1 LIHPRL
7 RGVRLSVTAISDS
20 SSDSRLSLRS
30 RAGLRTL
37 APILAAVFATD
48 AMTALVVIGYG
59 NSYLI
64 KTLDSPASYPAY
76 ALGVYGLVKLLSA
89 PIGGRILDR
98 VRSSFVAVVALALD
112 LVGYG
117 VILGTHSASG
127 YLVGVG
133 VLSTGIALAWL
144 IVFHAVGGTSTPSE
158 RGAASAYMGLTSIG
172 AMGMGFGIAA
182 LVGETRYWQVAFGIG
197 IALALLS
204 TVALLRLTFSTA
216 LKAVGATSARPA
228 EPASSQ
234 AVRRFAFVFAFAHFA
249 VMTAMLGAF
258 GPFALRTLGL
268 SLLQI
273 ALFLLPAAAG
283 GAGAMYLA
291 GRSSRHGR
299 RLRELAALYALAAV
313 ALLAMGGVHHPL
325 LFGLIAVPL
334 AVALGGVYP
343 LMNASLLDA
352 ARAGERSGSA
362 LGWLFF
368 AEGLG
373 SVMGPLAIGTMI
385 DLAGVRAGILGMGVG
400 VLVLAAAAGG
410 ASRVVRL

>member
-1 LIHPRL
+1 M
-7 RGVRLSVTAISDS
+7 
-20 SSDSRLSLRS
+20 RS
-30 RAGLRTL
+30 RSGLRAL
-37 APILAAVFATD
+37 APILGAVFATD

-76 ALGVYGLVKLLSA
+76 ALSLYGLVKLLSA

-98 VRSSFVAVVALALD
+98 VRPGLVAMMACFLD
-112 LVGYG
+112 LIGYAL
-117 VILGTHSASG
+117 ILATHSAWG

-144 IVFHAVGGTSTPSE
+144 IVFHAVGGTSAPEE
-158 RGAASAYMGLTSIG
+158 RGSASAYMGLTSIG

-182 LVGETRYWQVAFGIG
+182 LVGETRYWQVAFGVG
-197 IALALLS
+197 IFLALIS
-204 TVALLRLTFSTA
+204 TAALLRLAGPTG
-216 LKAVGATSARPA
+216 LQEV
-228 EPASSQ
+228 EPVPSRDAIPPSQ
-234 AVRRFAFVFAFAHFA
+234 RSVRRFAFVFAFAHFG

-273 ALFLLPAAAG
+273 AFLLAPAAAG

-291 GRSSRHGR
+291 GRLSRHGR
-299 RLRELAALYALAAV
+299 RLRELAVLYALAAA
-313 ALLAMGGVHHPL
+313 ALLVIAPVHHAL
-325 LFGLIAVPL
+325 LFGVIAIPL

-352 ARAGERSGSA
+352 ARSGERRGSA

-373 SVMGPLAIGTMI
+373 GVVGPLVIGTMI
-385 DLAGVRAGILGMGVG
+385 DFAGVRTGLVGMGAG
-400 VLVLAAAAGG
+400 VLVLALAAGG

>member
-1 LIHPRL
+1 
-7 RGVRLSVTAISDS
+7 VTAISETS
-20 SSDSRLSLRS
+20 QSIRS
-30 RAGLRTL
+30 RAGLRAL
-37 APILAAVFATD
+37 VPILGAVFATD

-76 ALGVYGLVKLLSA
+76 ALGLYGLVKLISA

-98 VRSSFVAVVALALD
+98 VRPGLVALMACVLD
-112 LVGYG
+112 LAGYG
-117 VILGTHSASG
+117 VILATHSAWG
-127 YLVGVG
+127 YLAGVG

-144 IVFHAVGGTSTPSE
+144 IVFHAVGGTSAPSE
-158 RGAASAYMGLTSIG
+158 RGSATAYMGLTSI
-172 AMGMGFGIAA
+172 AATGMGFGVAA
-182 LVGETRYWQVAFGIG
+182 LVGETRYWQSAFAIG
-197 IALALLS
+197 ILLALVS
-204 TVALLRLTFSTA
+204 TAALLRLASPTV
-216 LKAVGATSARPA
+216 LQAVGATPSRPP
-228 EPASSQ
+228 EPASQPS
-234 AVRRFAFVFAFAHFA
+234 VRRFAFVFAFAHFG

-268 SLLQI
+268 SLLQV
-273 ALFLLPAAAG
+273 AFLLAPAAAG
-283 GAGAMYLA
+283 GAAAMYLA

-299 RLRELAALYALAAV
+299 RLRELAILYALAAA
-313 ALLAMGGVHHPL
+313 ALLVMCAVQHAL

-334 AVALGGVYP
+334 AIALGGVYP

-373 SVMGPLAIGTMI
+373 SVVGPLAIGMMI
-385 DLAGVRAGILGMGVG
+385 ELAGVRAGLFGMGIG
-400 VLVLAAAAGG
+400 VLALAVAAGG

>member
-1 LIHPRL
+1 M
-7 RGVRLSVTAISDS
+7 TAISDS
-20 SSDSRLSLRS
+20 GSHSRLSLRS
-30 RAGLRTL
+30 RSGLRTL
-37 APILAAVFATD
+37 APILGAVFATD

-98 VRSSFVAVVALALD
+98 VRSSFVAVIALALD

-158 RGAASAYMGLTSIG
+158 RGSASAYMGLTSIG
-172 AMGMGFGIAA
+172 AMGVGFGMAA

-216 LKAVGATSARPA
+216 LEAVGPTPARA
-228 EPASSQ
+228 EPVSSQ
-234 AVRRFAFVFAFAHFA
+234 AVRRLAFVFAFAHFA

-268 SLLQI
+268 SLLQL
-273 ALFLLPAAAG
+273 AFLLLPGAAA

-291 GRSSRHGR
+291 GRRSRPGR
-299 RLRELAALYALAAV
+299 RLRELGVLYALAAF
-313 ALLAMGGVHHPL
+313 ALLAMGGVHHSL
-325 LFGLIAVPL
+325 VFGLIAVPL

-343 LMNASLLDA
+343 LVNASLLDA
-352 ARAGERSGSA
+352 ARAGERSGRA

-373 SVMGPLAIGTMI
+373 SVVGPLAIGTMI
-385 DLAGVRAGILGMGVG
+385 DLAGVRAGIVGMGVG
-400 VLVLAAAAGG
+400 VLALAVAAGG
-410 ASRVVRL
+410 ASRGVRL